1 MVSYLLLSSKTKK
14 VLERIKVFILF
25 VWLIAYSSLG
35 VNAQSYLRY
44 MVINGD
50 TVPVYDLPTVEVGG
64 PDYTKPPVFKNRRQ
78 SKEYNRLRAY
88 VKKVYPYAKLAS
100 QKLRECEDEIR
111 RDPES
116 KKKAMKNVEKA
127 LRKKYGKALKSLTV
141 SQGKL
146 LLLLIDRETGFTTFE
161 LVRELRGSFNASMY
175 QGLAVLFGHSL
186 KLNYEP
192 RGKHWMIEDI
202 VQKIELGI
210 L

>member
-1 MVSYLLLSSKTKK
+1 M
-14 VLERIKVFILF
+14 RIKVFIL
-25 VWLIAYSSLG
+25 VVCLVSVCSLG

-44 MVINGD
+44 IVIKGD
-50 TVPVYDLPTVEVGG
+50 TFPVYDLPTVEVGG
-64 PDYTKPPVFKNRRQ
+64 PDYTKQPIFKNKRQ
-78 SKEYNRLRAY
+78 SKEYYRLKAY

-100 QKLRECEDEIR
+100 KKLKECEDEIR

-127 LRKKYGKALKSLTV
+127 LRKKYGKALKNLTV

-161 LVRELRGSFNASMY
+161 LVKELRGSFNASMY
-175 QGLAVLFGHSL
+175 QGLAILFGHSL

-202 VQKIELGI
+202 VRKIELGI